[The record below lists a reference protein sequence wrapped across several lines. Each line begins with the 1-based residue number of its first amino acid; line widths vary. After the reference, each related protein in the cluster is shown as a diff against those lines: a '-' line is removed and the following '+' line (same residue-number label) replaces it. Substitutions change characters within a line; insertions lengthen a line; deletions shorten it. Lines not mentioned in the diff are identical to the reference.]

1 MDLYYKFYEN
11 ILEFCK
17 DSIETLII
25 CFILNQNENK
35 IQQTYIASKLYLSI
49 STLNRKLK
57 SIKEKGLLN
66 YRPTYYIFENG
77 DKVSTTEFEMTDK
90 LKSLINNNVSKS
102 VEKEKQLKQNKEKRE
117 IKEYKDQFEEAEELQ
132 NLLRNFERNN

>member
-17 DSIETLII
+17 DSIEALII

-57 SIKEKGLLN
+57 SIK
-66 YRPTYYIFENG
+66 
-77 DKVSTTEFEMTDK
+77 DK
-90 LKSLINNNVSKS
+90 
-102 VEKEKQLKQNKEKRE
+102 
-117 IKEYKDQFEEAEELQ
+117 
-132 NLLRNFERNN
+132 

>member
-17 DSIETLII
+17 DSIEALII

-57 SIKEKGLLN
+57 NIKDKGLLN
-66 YRPTYYIFENG
+66 YRPTYYIYENG

-90 LKSLINNNVSKS
+90 LKSLINNNISKS